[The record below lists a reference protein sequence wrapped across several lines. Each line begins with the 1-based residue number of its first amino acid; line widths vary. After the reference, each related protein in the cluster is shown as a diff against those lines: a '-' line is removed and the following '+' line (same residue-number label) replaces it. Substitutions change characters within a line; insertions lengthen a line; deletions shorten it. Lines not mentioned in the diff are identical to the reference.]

1 LNLIR
6 VMPAEGEYKNI
17 SITAVGFP
25 AAVLFYRASRF
36 PTVSIGTNA
45 GRPTIEEIREMETST
60 RIKNVRIMVEVA
72 LAAALAVVLSMIK
85 LYTLPQ
91 GGSLS
96 LEMIPVFYIAVRRGG
111 ALGCVTGLL
120 MGLGQLF
127 FGAYIVPPVQL
138 VLDYPLAF
146 TMLGVAGFMRSTP
159 LVGVVVGS
167 FLRFAAHT
175 ISGIIFFA
183 QYAPEGMNVL
193 DYSSIYNASFMLPET
208 VITLV
213 VIGLILAREKAMA
226 GRTTTPA

>member
-1 LNLIR
+1 MYPLRPPVFRRPFYFSGAPEPGLRARPVADYR
-6 VMPAEGEYKNI
+6 VSY
-17 SITAVGFP
+17 
-25 AAVLFYRASRF
+25 
-36 PTVSIGTNA
+36 
-45 GRPTIEEIREMETST
+45 TIEEVYVMEKSAN
-60 RIKNVRIMVEVA
+60 IKNVRIMVEVA
-72 LAAALAVVLSMIK
+72 LAAALAVVLSMLK

-111 ALGCVTGLL
+111 LLGCLTGLL

-127 FGAYIVPPVQL
+127 FGAYIVHPAQL
-138 VLDYPLAF
+138 ILDYPLAF
-146 TMLGVAGFMRSTP
+146 TLLGVAGFMRSTP

-193 DYSSIYNASFMLPET
+193 AYSAIYNASYMLPET

-213 VIGLILAREKAMA
+213 VIGLILGREKAIA
-226 GRTTTPA
+226 GKTKPAD

>member
-1 LNLIR
+1 
-6 VMPAEGEYKNI
+6 MEQKKNI
-17 SITAVGFP
+17 
-25 AAVLFYRASRF
+25 R
-36 PTVSIGTNA
+36 
-45 GRPTIEEIREMETST
+45 
-60 RIKNVRIMVEVA
+60 NVRVLVEMA
-72 LAAALAVVLSMIK
+72 LAAALAVVLSLIK

-127 FGAYIVPPVQL
+127 FGAYIVHPAQL

-146 TMLGVAGFMRSTP
+146 TLLGVAGFMRSTP

-167 FLRFAAHT
+167 FLRFAAHVL
-175 ISGIIFFA
+175 SGLIFFA

-193 DYSSIYNASFMLPET
+193 AYSAIYNASYMLPET

-213 VIGLILAREKAMA
+213 VIGFILAREKAIA
-226 GRTTTPA
+226 AKGNPA

>member
-1 LNLIR
+1 MESR
-6 VMPAEGEYKNI
+6 KN
-17 SITAVGFP
+17 
-25 AAVLFYRASRF
+25 
-36 PTVSIGTNA
+36 
-45 GRPTIEEIREMETST
+45 
-60 RIKNVRIMVEVA
+60 IKNVRVMAEVA
-72 LAAALAVVLSMIK
+72 LAAALAVVLSLIK

-111 ALGCVTGLL
+111 VLGCVTGLL

-127 FGAYIVPPVQL
+127 FGAYIVHPAQL

-146 TMLGVAGFMRSTP
+146 TLLGVAGFMRSAP

-167 FLRFAAHT
+167 FLRYAAHVL
-175 ISGIIFFA
+175 SGMIFFA

-193 DYSSIYNASFMLPET
+193 AYSAIYNASYMLPET

-213 VIGLILAREKAMA
+213 VIGLILAREKTIAR
-226 GRTTTPA
+226 GTKPA

>member
-1 LNLIR
+1 
-6 VMPAEGEYKNI
+6 
-17 SITAVGFP
+17 
-25 AAVLFYRASRF
+25 
-36 PTVSIGTNA
+36 
-45 GRPTIEEIREMETST
+45 METRT
-60 RIKNVRIMVEVA
+60 NIRNVRVMVEVA
-72 LAAALAVVLSMIK
+72 LAAALAVVLSLVK

-111 ALGCVTGLL
+111 VLGCVTGLL

-127 FGAYIVPPVQL
+127 FGAYIVHPAQL

-146 TMLGVAGFMRSTP
+146 TLLGVAGFMRSVP

-175 ISGIIFFA
+175 LSGVIFFA

-193 DYSSIYNASFMLPET
+193 AYSAIYNGSYMLPET
-208 VITLV
+208 VVTLV
-213 VIGLILAREKAMA
+213 VIALILAREKAIA
-226 GRTTTPA
+226 GKKNPA